1 MQRMTVE
8 NLSLFGNNQNGNGM
22 SLENDPKKILKSS
35 LEVLQKSYKIAKKK
49 DDLENMLAISDRL
62 MLLYEL
68 LSNVKDSKKGNSLG
82 FLRDMVEDEQ

>member
-8 NLSLFGNNQNGNGM
+8 NLSLFGNNQNGNNM

-35 LEVLQKSYKIAKKK
+35 LEVLQKSYKVAKKK

-68 LSNVKDSKKGNSLG
+68 LSNIKDSKKGNSLG
-82 FLRDMVEDEQ
+82 FLRDMAEDE